1 MTYGRDMDLG
11 LSGKRAL
18 VSGGSQG
25 IGRAV
30 AEALLR
36 EGASVALCARD
47 GDGVDT
53 AVRELQPLGT
63 VVGHVC
69 DFADDEAVR
78 AWVDVAAAAL
88 GGVDIVVSNA
98 SASGQ
103 HGDGGGPWETNF
115 RVDVLGCV
123 ALCEGAKPYL
133 ERSDAAAIVQ
143 IGTITAVE
151 HHDVPISPSYGAL
164 KAATINYMA
173 QLAQRWGPLGI
184 RANAVS
190 PGPILIEGRKWDGL
204 RERRPEIF
212 QRDRDAHPMKRMGTA
227 QEVATMVTVLA
238 SPAASWVNGAHIVVD
253 GGYTKRVGF

>member
-1 MTYGRDMDLG
+1 MELG
-11 LSGKRAL
+11 LSGRRAL
-18 VSGGSQG
+18 ISGGSQG

-30 AEALLR
+30 VETLLG

-47 GDGVDT
+47 REGVET
-53 AVRELQPLGT
+53 AVRELRDRGP

-69 DFADDEAVR
+69 DFADDRAVR
-78 AWVDVAAAAL
+78 RWVDVAAATL
-88 GGVDIVVSNA
+88 GGVDILVSNA

-103 HGDGGGPWETNF
+103 HGGGREPWEVNF

-123 ALCEGAKPYL
+123 ALCEAAKPYL

-143 IGTITAVE
+143 IGTITAIE
-151 HHDVPISPSYGAL
+151 HHDVPISASYGAL

-184 RANAVS
+184 RANTVS
-190 PGPILIEGRKWDGL
+190 PGPILIEGRKWDSL
-204 RERRPEIF
+204 RERRPAIF
-212 QRDRDAHPMKRMGTA
+212 ERDRDAHPMKRMGTA
-227 QEVATMVTVLA
+227 QEVANMVTVLA
-238 SPAASWVNGAHIVVD
+238 SPVASWVNGAHVVVD